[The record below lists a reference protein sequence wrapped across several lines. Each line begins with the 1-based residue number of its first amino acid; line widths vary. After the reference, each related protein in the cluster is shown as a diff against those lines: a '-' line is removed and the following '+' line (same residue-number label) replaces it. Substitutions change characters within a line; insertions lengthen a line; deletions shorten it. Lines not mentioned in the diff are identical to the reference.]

1 MSKFATR
8 LKQLREGA
16 GLTQAE
22 LAKLLELHTNSIS
35 MYEQGRRT
43 PPISG
48 MEQIADF
55 FNVDLDY
62 LVGKADST
70 TVLDPSRLE
79 SGYYTDDDTKHI
91 AETIAKDK
99 DLRLLFDAARNVSA
113 DSLKALHQI
122 MKAMKQREE
131 GGDGEDL

>member
-1 MSKFATR
+1 MSNFSTR

-22 LAKLLELHTNSIS
+22 LAKLLDLHVNSIS

-43 PPISG
+43 PPIAG
-48 MEQIADF
+48 MEPIADF

-62 LVGKADST
+62 LVGKTDSV
-70 TVLDPSRLE
+70 TVLDPTRLTT
-79 SGYYTDDDTKHI
+79 SYYTDDETQRI
-91 AETIAKDK
+91 ADTIAKDK

-113 DSLKALHQI
+113 DDLKALHQI